1 MSLIQLIGGSI
12 GPQIQMHI
20 AIIGIHNHRSKSVGG
35 IVTCPLTL
43 LVPNLPLKLDNLLY
57 RGLTGVIRVA
67 LFMGWLIPIEED

>member
-57 RGLTGVIRVA
+57 KGPMGAIWVT
-67 LFMGWLIPIEED
+67 LFMG